1 MQTLTRK
8 QILNVAMQQ
17 SVQWLQAC
25 LDNPGAYMTPR
36 SVLMVRVAL
45 RRKTR

>member
-17 SVQWLQAC
+17 SAQWLQAC
-25 LDNPGAYMTPR
+25 LDNPGPYMSKR

>member
-8 QILNVAMQQ
+8 HFLKVAMQQ
-17 SVQWLQAC
+17 SAQWLQGC
-25 LDNPGAYMTPR
+25 IDNPGPYMAAR
-36 SVLMVRVAL
+36 HVLLLRVAL